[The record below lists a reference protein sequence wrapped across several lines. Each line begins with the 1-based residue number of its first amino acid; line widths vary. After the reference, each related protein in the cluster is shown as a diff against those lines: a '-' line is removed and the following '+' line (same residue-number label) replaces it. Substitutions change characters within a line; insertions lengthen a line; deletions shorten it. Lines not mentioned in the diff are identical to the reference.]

1 MSKVFEYYNSR
12 KRIPITHELE
22 SLYEPTKMDYLSVST
37 DGGNGVG
44 DSMYF
49 TFDGI
54 LTENEAMELQVEY
67 GYHFMGYGFYNFR
80 VVTLDP
86 NEIEGVTSWEC
97 SRSCD

>member
-22 SLYEPTKMDYLSVST
+22 SLYEPTKLDYLSVSS

-44 DSMYF
+44 DSLYF
-49 TFDGI
+49 SYDGV

-67 GYHFMGYGFYNFR
+67 GYHFMGYGFYGYE
-80 VVTLDP
+80 VVPISTLPGDSITTW
-86 NEIEGVTSWEC
+86 NC
-97 SRSCD
+97 QRSCD

>member
-1 MSKVFEYYNSR
+1 MMVLGRVDNMSLDNL
-12 KRIPITHELE
+12 T
-22 SLYEPTKMDYLSVST
+22 VSS

-44 DSMYF
+44 NSLYF
-49 TFDGI
+49 SYDGV

>member
-1 MSKVFEYYNSR
+1 VSKVFEYYNSR

-22 SLYEPTKMDYLSVST
+22 SLYEPTKLDYLSVSN

-67 GYHFMGYGFYNFR
+67 GYHFMGYGFYGYT
-80 VVTLDP
+80 VED
-86 NEIEGVTSWEC
+86 GVTTWHC
-97 SRSCD
+97 QRSCD